1 MELGRLGVNLTRSR
15 SLKACQVEDVVAVFE
30 LFYRGGQ
37 NMSEGEL
44 GRDRKDRRTLL
55 YRCSSLS

>member
-15 SLKACQVEDVVAVFE
+15 SLNACQVEDVVALFE
-30 LFYRGGQ
+30 LFYRGDQ
-37 NMSEGEL
+37 NMSESYAEA
-44 GRDRKDRRTLL
+44 KTRTLL